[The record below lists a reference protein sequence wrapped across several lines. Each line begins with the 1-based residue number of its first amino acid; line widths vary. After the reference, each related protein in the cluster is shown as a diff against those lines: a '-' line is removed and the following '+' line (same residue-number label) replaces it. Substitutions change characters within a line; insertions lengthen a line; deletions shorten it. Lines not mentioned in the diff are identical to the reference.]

1 MTAPRRTQSVPPL
14 VRFPR
19 DGWGLAALER
29 DGLLTKDHS
38 DALRAEAP
46 EWVAAVVID
55 RALAEADRVGEVLAK
70 AAHVPVASLA
80 LIEPAA
86 VQFVPEHVARQYAA
100 LPLSA
105 TNKTIRIATANPLDL
120 DAEQAL
126 GFVAGRQV
134 EFLYSLPGVLARRL
148 DEIYRPERSIE
159 RLVGGLGPQA
169 RIETMDESAV
179 EPEIATAVDAPTS
192 RLVDATI
199 ADAVRE
205 RASDIH
211 FEPGE
216 QGLVIRYRV
225 DGVMREVMRV
235 PRSAAGSV
243 ARRMKVLA
251 KLDISD
257 PLHPHDGR
265 AMARVDGKPW
275 DMRVSSIPIARYGE
289 KIVVRLLDPASTTLK
304 LDAIGLWPDERET
317 LETLLQ
323 YREGIVLVTGP
334 TGSGKTST
342 LYAALDHIRTT
353 GINVVTVEDP
363 VEYRL
368 EGVNQIQVNE
378 KSGFT
383 FAEALRSVLRQ
394 DPDVVLLGEIRDL
407 ETAQTAWQASL
418 SGHFV
423 LSTLHTNDAASS
435 VMRLRDIGIEG
446 FKIAAALKG
455 VLAQRLLRRLC
466 RHCAEPASESA
477 LPELWR
483 PPKDFDRPIAIR
495 KPKGCSQCGFTGYRG
510 RMAIEEILT
519 IDGQVAE
526 LIARGAL
533 ADQIVESG
541 RRYGMRT
548 LWEAGLRRVWT
559 GETAYDEVVRLL
571 GEPVLKPR
579 AAAPAPAAAALVPP
593 PPVTTFIPSA
603 SIPVTG
609 APPSAEEPSAPA
621 EAPAPRP
628 PLVLIADD
636 DPSMRNLEGAVLT
649 SQGFAVAEAA
659 DGEDALDQ
667 AQRLQPAI
675 LLLDMDMPRRNGYE
689 VLGALRQRLAGRAV
703 PVIVVTARDDP
714 ETETRCIELGA
725 EDYITKPIQP
735 ASLIARIRA
744 VLRRVGARA

>member
-1 MTAPRRTQSVPPL
+1 MQAPVQ
-14 VRFPR
+14 FPR
-19 DGWGLAALER
+19 DAWALAALER
-29 DGLLTKDHS
+29 EGIITKDQA

-46 EWVAAVVID
+46 EWAAAVVID
-55 RALAEADRVGEVLAK
+55 REMGNADRVGKVLAG
-70 AAHVPVASLA
+70 AAHVPVADLGKV
-80 LIEPAA
+80 EPAA
-86 VQFVPEHVARQYAA
+86 VQFVPENIARQYAA

-105 TNKTIRIATANPLDL
+105 TNRAIRIATANPLDL
-120 DAEQAL
+120 SAEQAL

-134 EFLYSLPGVLARRL
+134 EFLYALPGILARRL

-169 RIETMDESAV
+169 QVETVDET
-179 EPEIATAVDAPTS
+179 EPTPEVTAAVDAPTA

-216 QGLVIRYRV
+216 HAMVIRYRV

-235 PRSAAGSV
+235 PRNASGSV
-243 ARRMKVLA
+243 TRRMKVLA

-265 AMARVDGKPW
+265 AMARVDGRPW
-275 DMRVSSIPIARYGE
+275 DMRVSSIPVARYGE
-289 KIVVRLLDPASTTLK
+289 KIVVRLLDPASSTLK
-304 LDAIGLWPDERET
+304 LDAMGLWPDERATVEK
-317 LETLLQ
+317 LLQ

-342 LYAALDHIRTT
+342 LYAALDRVRTV

-378 KSGFT
+378 KQGFT
-383 FAEALRSVLRQ
+383 FAAALRSVLRQ

-407 ETAQTAWQASL
+407 ETATTAWQASL

-466 RHCAEPASESA
+466 PRCAEAADADGVPDQY
-477 LPELWR
+477 R
-483 PPKDFDRPIAIR
+483 PPTGFEGPVALKRA
-495 KPKGCSQCGFTGYRG
+495 KGCQQCGFTGYRG

-519 IDGQVAE
+519 IDGPVAE
-526 LIARGAL
+526 LIAAGAMSE
-533 ADQIVESG
+533 QIIEAG

-548 LWEAGLRRVWT
+548 LWEAGLRRVWS
-559 GETAYDEVVRLL
+559 GESSYDEIVRVI
-571 GEPVLKPR
+571 GEPVLKARPTP
-579 AAAPAPAAAALVPP
+579 APLTSPAPAAAAPA
-593 PPVTTFIPSA
+593 PSDA
-603 SIPVTG
+603 AAAGEAT
-609 APPSAEEPSAPA
+609 APA
-621 EAPAPRP
+621 GP

-636 DPSMRNLEGAVLT
+636 DSFIRDLESAILKT
-649 SQGFAVAEAA
+649 QGFAVAEAK
-659 DGEDALDQ
+659 DGVEALEQ

-675 LLLDMDMPRRNGYE
+675 LLLDMDMPRLNGYG
-689 VLGALRQRLAGRAV
+689 VLEALRQRLSGRGV

-714 ETETRCIELGA
+714 DTESRCIELGA

-744 VLRRVGARA
+744 VLRRVGVPT